1 MNPEVRKWIESRVL
15 AKEDEEFMKSM
26 AFMEVQRT
34 SKPKS
39 TKDAM
44 PADWKDPQAFSKVCT
59 VCDMTGLSQDD
70 VIGEVMM
77 EASMIASSST
87 EESLEEIFATAF
99 RNTARELI
107 GHHQDIPDELLDS

>member
-15 AKEDEEFMKSM
+15 AKEDEKFLKSM

-34 SKPKS
+34 SKPKP
-39 TKDAM
+39 AM